1 MVGNLLGHWLVV
13 YPDEFLNLSF
23 VQDVNLLVL
32 GQDVSVDSLSHGIDL
47 VSVIGYGNR
56 TISITNEDLVLESK
70 DSQGRDR
77 ALFVQSVGLGQFLLI
92 QHIEAVDVLETEE
105 GFLETNYHVGQ
116 INVDLFDHFSE
127 IDGLDRLSQLL
138 YIMYIDLYRG
148 YKNQLVSVLVEFALK
163 NLLLDLNS
171 ILDLLVGLDING
183 FQNVVVENDYDFGLI
198 DETQVQRKVQ

>member
-1 MVGNLLGHWLVV
+1 
-13 YPDEFLNLSF
+13 
-23 VQDVNLLVL
+23 
-32 GQDVSVDSLSHGIDL
+32 L